1 METEL
6 LMLATNF
13 LLYVAMVIIITLV
26 TKLYFPAA
34 LKRGDA
40 NSDQNQVTTPN
51 SSTIIYRRMD
61 DSSNV
66 LEDDDD
72 DHVWYTSEDEDDDD
86 DGDEDE
92 DDTNNDPDNK
102 STKRLVPKMEIE
114 EDEESNI
121 TKNQM
126 KKKDDDNPNNSNCSS
141 SSGNNSNTKS
151 GKRARRC
158 STKAKSISRKKPQQ
172 QEQQHQQ
179 QQNNIYQFEREVA
192 TRLSTVKRLALCVL
206 MLNLTFV
213 TWGFIQ
219 ERMLKHPYKLHDEE
233 LQDGSS
239 SPMDIDGIDNDEGE
253 YFEHS
258 FALVFTNRAWTLVF
272 SGILLF
278 YLKPKGC
285 QSTVI
290 YEYTFPSISNML
302 SSWCQYEAMRYV
314 SFPAV
319 TLFKAFKLAPV
330 MLMGKVLGNKQYPQY
345 DYFVA
350 LLISIGITMFMSST
364 DDLKVTF
371 DHNIYNQKE
380 TVSTGIMLLFF
391 FLFFDSFTSQ
401 WQSRMFQRHRDL
413 SIVELMFATSA
424 CSSLLSLISLI
435 HSDSLWPALNFI
447 KRHSEI
453 HYHFFLFSIC
463 STIGQLFI
471 FYTIKN
477 FGAVVFTLIMTS
489 RIVLSIALSC
499 YYYGHEVSDVGF
511 YGLVLV
517 VGAMCYRIKKK
528 AEGTQLIKWR
538 GMEDDDGRAAKEL
551 VHEWHNHA
559 DM

>member
-1 METEL
+1 M
-6 LMLATNF
+6 
-13 LLYVAMVIIITLV
+13 
-26 TKLYFPAA
+26 
-34 LKRGDA
+34 
-40 NSDQNQVTTPN
+40 
-51 SSTIIYRRMD
+51 
-61 DSSNV
+61 
-66 LEDDDD
+66 
-72 DHVWYTSEDEDDDD
+72 
-86 DGDEDE
+86 
-92 DDTNNDPDNK
+92 
-102 STKRLVPKMEIE
+102 
-114 EDEESNI
+114 
-121 TKNQM
+121 
-126 KKKDDDNPNNSNCSS
+126 KKDDDNPNNSNCSS

-151 GKRARRC
+151 GKRSRRS
-158 STKAKSISRKKPQQ
+158 STKSKSNSRKKPHQQ
-172 QEQQHQQ
+172 QEQQQE